1 VVPSL
6 SFKLE
11 QLNEALT
18 SEHKKEST
26 IMTQETRF
34 VGLDVGKFEIYAFDA
49 GRDAEIIVTNTGSG
63 HLALADWLGDPND
76 IVIAL
81 ESTGGYEWMV
91 WQNLN
96 DAGFDARQVSAAHVR
111 SFSRASGALAKT
123 DPIDARLIARFIAF
137 RPTAGRKPP
146 AYKVREIN
154 RLNVKRR
161 QLVEMRKRLRCQV
174 KQRHSPQLDEMDTD
188 LLDLL
193 TQQIADLEGL
203 IETAISSCQELSN
216 RAKILRTIPGI
227 GPVLMANLI
236 GDLPELGHCSD
247 KQIAALAGLAPINN
261 DSGKMAGKRAIK
273 GGRYAIRGLFYQAA
287 LVASNHNPVLR
298 IFAKR
303 LREKGKPHKVVLIA
317 VARKLLIIANVLVA
331 KNAVWE
337 PN

>member
-1 VVPSL
+1 
-6 SFKLE
+6 
-11 QLNEALT
+11 
-18 SEHKKEST
+18 
-26 IMTQETRF
+26 
-34 VGLDVGKFEIYAFDA
+34 
-49 GRDAEIIVTNTGSG
+49 
-63 HLALADWLGDPND
+63 
-76 IVIAL
+76 
-81 ESTGGYEWMV
+81 
-91 WQNLN
+91 
-96 DAGFDARQVSAAHVR
+96 
-111 SFSRASGALAKT
+111 
-123 DPIDARLIARFIAF
+123 
-137 RPTAGRKPP
+137 
-146 AYKVREIN
+146 
-154 RLNVKRR
+154 
-161 QLVEMRKRLRCQV
+161 
-174 KQRHSPQLDEMDTD
+174 
-188 LLDLL
+188 
-193 TQQIADLEGL
+193 LEGL